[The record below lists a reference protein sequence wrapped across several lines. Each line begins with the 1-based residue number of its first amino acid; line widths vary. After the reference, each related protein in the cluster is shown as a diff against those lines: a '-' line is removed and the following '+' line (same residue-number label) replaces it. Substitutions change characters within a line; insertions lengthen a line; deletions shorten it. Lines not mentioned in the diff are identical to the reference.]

1 MSGNH
6 AHMKISHIFSPLTVA
21 FLVDVNVKER
31 QLQCGVY
38 EEVCTHT

>member
-21 FLVDVNVKER
+21 FPVDVNVEER
-31 QLQCGVY
+31 RM
-38 EEVCTHT
+38 